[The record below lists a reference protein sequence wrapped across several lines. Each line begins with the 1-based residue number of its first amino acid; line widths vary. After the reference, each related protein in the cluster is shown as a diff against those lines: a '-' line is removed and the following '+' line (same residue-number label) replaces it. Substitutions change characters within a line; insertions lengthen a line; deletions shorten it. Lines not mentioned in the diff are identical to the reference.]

1 LTHAA
6 TPVIIDIGRAGPQTA
21 MQGEQQMFDREEQYK
36 FFGATAVENLFL
48 REYMPAAKGDYV
60 KVYLCALY
68 HSQYPGSGYGLQDIA
83 LELSLPQTDVMAAL
97 RYWERRKLILK
108 TSENPP
114 AFTLCHMGHRMLTGQ
129 DGMETDAAFIAFSEA
144 VYALFADR
152 RKVRPGEIALAF
164 EWVQELGLPQE
175 VVLMLLSHLSIVRGM
190 QFSFKAAEP
199 FAVQMREENVMTPE
213 DAESFLS
220 HTRKAHEGARA
231 VLRRMGKRR
240 LPSEDELTLYIK
252 WTGEW
257 GYSHEAIL
265 AACGETVKGEPTF
278 AYLDG
283 ILGGIRNRGSAKTG
297 AQVSSQLGREQ
308 DSMARARELANSL
321 GTRTAPA
328 TLLATYERLRE
339 THPHEVIMLA
349 AREASRTGSRLEDAE
364 RLLAAWHKKGLDT
377 EEAVREYLRKFRE
390 SNDLLMR
397 MFEACG
403 HESRPTASDRA
414 LLNQWQEWGF
424 SDEMLLLAAAQARS
438 AKAKP
443 PYIHKVLE
451 TWHQAGVNSPG
462 QVTQNRPLSAA
473 AVRPGKEVGAHRYSQ
488 RDYTSEELNALSVD
502 LMEEAR
508 KYNDEQ

>member
-1 LTHAA
+1 LTPAES
-6 TPVIIDIGRAGPQTA
+6 PGIIYAGKPDRSLSK
-21 MQGEQQMFDREEQYK
+21 EQQMFDREEQFQ

-68 HSQYPGSGYGLQDIA
+68 HSQYPDSTYGLQDISR
-83 LELSLPQTDVMAAL
+83 ELSMPAADVMAAL

-108 TSENPP
+108 NSENPP
-114 AFTLCHMGHRMLTGQ
+114 AFTLCHLGHRMLTGQ
-129 DGMETDAAFIAFSEA
+129 DGIEADAAFIAFSEA

-175 VVLMLLSHLSIVRGM
+175 VVLMLLSHLTIVRGM

-199 FAVQMREENVMTPE
+199 FAVQMREENVLTPE

-240 LPSEDELTLYIK
+240 LPSEDELALYVK
-252 WTGEW
+252 WTDEW
-257 GYSHEAIL
+257 GFLPDAIL

-278 AYLDG
+278 AYLEG
-283 ILGGIRNRGSAKTG
+283 ILNGIRARGSAKTG
-297 AQVSSQLGREQ
+297 TQVSSQLGAEQ
-308 DSMARARELANSL
+308 GTLAQARELANSL
-321 GTRTAPA
+321 GTRAAPS
-328 TLLATYERLRE
+328 TLLATYARLRE
-339 THPHEVIMLA
+339 THPHAVILLA
-349 AREASRTGSRLEDAE
+349 AREAARTGSHLDDAE

-377 EEAVREYLRKFRE
+377 EQDVQDYLCRFRE
-390 SNDLLMR
+390 SNELLMR
-397 MFEACG
+397 IFEASG
-403 HESRPTASDRA
+403 HDSRPTASDRA
-414 LLNQWQEWGF
+414 LLAQWQEWGF
-424 SDEMLLLAAAQARS
+424 SDEMLLLAAAQARG
-438 AKAKP
+438 AKVKP
-443 PYIHKVLE
+443 LYMNKVLE
-451 TWHQAGVNSPG
+451 TWRQAGVNSPA
-462 QVTQNRPLSAA
+462 QVIQSKPAPAGT
-473 AVRPGKEVGAHRYSQ
+473 RPGKEVGAHRYDQ
-488 RDYTSEELNALSVD
+488 RSYTNEELNALSVD